1 MVMMKK
7 TIQAGVL
14 SLVGGILMN
23 IQTTEVQAEIT
34 TTTKERS
41 ALAVTIYNDNL
52 ALIKDT
58 RQINLDAGQN
68 QVAFRDVSAQ
78 IRPETASIKTKNH
91 PNVHLL
97 EQNFDFDLLTPD
109 KLLEKHVGK
118 TITVIRTN
126 PATGQEF
133 RENATV
139 LSTNNGIVLKY
150 ANRIEIGNPGRYSFN
165 HIPANLRDRP
175 TLVLNLATPNA
186 ITKTPLELSYLTG
199 GLGWKADYV
208 ANLSTDQKTMTLN
221 GWITLTNTSGTSYE
235 NALLQL
241 VAGSVNRVQPKH
253 RAMAYPAVAMA
264 APAPTMAAPNVAEE
278 SLFDYHLYTLD
289 RLTSIAENQTKQVAL
304 LSAQNIPMK
313 HLYILNGND
322 YYYYSQYGEIS
333 KKLKPNVFLEFENKN
348 GDLGKP
354 LPAGIM
360 RVYTADK
367 AGRTQFIG
375 EDSVEHTPKNE
386 KIRLKMGEAFDI
398 SVDKVQTTYRQIKE
412 KQAESSYRF
421 TLRNAKD
428 TPVTVRVVEPLG
440 TNWEILNESQK
451 NIRENSQAVRWDVTI
466 PAEGEKILEYKVRN
480 RIH

>member
-1 MVMMKK
+1 MNALKR
-7 TIQAGVL
+7 L
-14 SLVGGILMN
+14 SALGIIGGTLMGMN
-23 IQTTEVQAEIT
+23 ITAAQAEIV

-52 ALIKDT
+52 ALVKDT
-58 RQINLDAGQN
+58 RLINLDAGQN
-68 QVAFRDVSAQ
+68 QIAFRDVSAQ
-78 IRPETASIKTKNH
+78 IRPETASIKTKQH
-91 PNVHLL
+91 PEVHLL
-97 EQNFDFDLLTPD
+97 EQNFDFDLLTPE

-126 PATGQEF
+126 PATGQET

-139 LSTNNGIVLKY
+139 LSTNNGVVLKY
-150 ANRIEIGNPGRYSFN
+150 ANRIEIGAPGRYSFN
-165 HIPANLRDRP
+165 QIPPNLRDRP
-175 TLVLNLATPNA
+175 TLVLNVSTPKNIA
-186 ITKTPLELSYLTG
+186 KTPLELSYLTG

-241 VAGSVNRVQPKH
+241 VAGTVNRAQPKR
-253 RAMAYPAVAMA
+253 RAMVYPVAAMA
-264 APAPTMAAPNVAEE
+264 APAPMAAPEVSEE
-278 SLFDYHLYTLD
+278 SLFDYHLYTLE
-289 RLTSIAENQTKQVAL
+289 RPTTIAENQTKQVAL

-322 YYYYSQYGEIS
+322 YYYFSQYGEIS

-348 GDLGKP
+348 GDLGKA
-354 LPAGIM
+354 LPGGII

-375 EDSVEHTPKNE
+375 EDSIDHTPKNE
-386 KIRLKMGEAFDI
+386 KVRLKMGEAFDI
-398 SVDKVQTTYRQIKE
+398 SVDKVQTSYRQIKE

-421 TLRNAKD
+421 VLRNAKD
-428 TPVTVRVVEPLG
+428 TPVTVRVTEPLG
-440 TNWEILNESQK
+440 TNWEILSESQK
-451 NIRENSQAVRWDVTI
+451 SIRENSRSVRWDVTI
-466 PAEGEKILEYKVRN
+466 PAEGQHVLEFKVRN
-480 RIH
+480 RI

>member
-1 MVMMKK
+1 MNALKRLGIMG
-7 TIQAGVL
+7 II
-14 SLVGGILMN
+14 GGTLMGTHV
-23 IQTTEVQAEIT
+23 TTTHAEIV
-34 TTTKERS
+34 TTTKERN

-52 ALIKDT
+52 ALVKDT
-58 RQINLDAGQN
+58 RLINLEAGQN
-68 QVAFRDVSAQ
+68 QIAFRDVSAQ
-78 IRPETASIKTKNH
+78 IRPETASIKTKQH
-91 PNVHLL
+91 PEVHLL
-97 EQNFDFDLLTPD
+97 EQNFDFDLLTPE

-126 PATGQEF
+126 PATGQET

-139 LSTNNGIVLKY
+139 LSTNNGVVLKY
-150 ANRIEIGNPGRYSFN
+150 ANRIEIGAPGRYSFN
-165 HIPANLRDRP
+165 QIPPNLRDRP
-175 TLVLNLATPNA
+175 TLVLNVATPKN

-241 VAGSVNRVQPKH
+241 VAGTVNRAQPKR
-253 RAMAYPAVAMA
+253 RAINYPMVTMA
-264 APAPTMAAPNVAEE
+264 APAPMAAPEVSEE
-278 SLFDYHLYTLD
+278 SLFDYHLYTLE
-289 RLTSIAENQTKQVAL
+289 RPTTIAENQTKQVAL

-322 YYYYSQYGEIS
+322 YYYFSQYGEIS

-348 GDLGKP
+348 GDLGKA
-354 LPAGIM
+354 LPGGVI

-375 EDSVEHTPKNE
+375 EDNVDHTPKNE
-386 KIRLKMGEAFDI
+386 KVRLKMGEAFDI
-398 SVDKVQTTYRQIKE
+398 SVDKVQTSYRQIKE

-421 TLRNAKD
+421 ILRNAKD
-428 TPVTVRVVEPLG
+428 TPVTVRVTEPLG
-440 TNWEILNESQK
+440 TNWEILSESQK
-451 NIRENSQAVRWDVTI
+451 SIRENSRTVRWDVTI
-466 PAEGEKILEYKVRN
+466 PAEGQHVLEFKVRN
-480 RIH
+480 RI